1 MIYRYADAAPV
12 EVMPGLLRRTLV
24 TGKSMMICEFTLDA
38 GVEIPSHAH
47 PHEQVGYVASGKVRI
62 TVGDESF
69 VLGTGDSYYAPSGVQ
84 HGAQVLQRA
93 VVVDTFNP
101 PREDYRQV

>member
-38 GVEIPSHAH
+38 GVEIPRHAH

-69 VLGTGDSYYAPSGVQ
+69 VLGPGDSYYAPSGVQ
-84 HGAQVLQRA
+84 HGAQVIQKA

-101 PREDYRQV
+101 PREDYRQG

>member
-1 MIYRYADAAPV
+1 MIYRYEDASPV
-12 EVMPGLLRRTLV
+12 EVMPGLFRRTLV
-24 TGKSMMICEFTLDA
+24 TGKSMMICEFALDT

-69 VLGTGDSYYAPSGVQ
+69 VLGSGDSYYAPSGVQ
-84 HGAQVLQRA
+84 HGAQVLQKA